1 MAWQDVTV
9 KALEGVVVGAGSDT
23 GLRFTDPALMR
34 SRTSIPP
41 ILANASNLSRWFG
54 RVALLLPGFAER
66 VLCV

>member
-9 KALEGVVVGAGSDT
+9 KALEGVVLGADADT
-23 GLRFTDPALMR
+23 GLRFADPALMR

-41 ILANASNLSRWFG
+41 LLSSASNLSRWFE